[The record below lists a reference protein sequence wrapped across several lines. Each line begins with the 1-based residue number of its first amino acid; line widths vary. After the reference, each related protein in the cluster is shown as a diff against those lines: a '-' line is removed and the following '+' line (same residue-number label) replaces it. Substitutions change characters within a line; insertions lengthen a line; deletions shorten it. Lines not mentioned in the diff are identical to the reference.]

1 MEEDVTYSKKIS
13 INNFFHYNMGHDL
26 VLIANY
32 NEGVGITMTSYSHP
46 LIFPTEEMAVDFLNC
61 FRALCNTANVLL

>member
-1 MEEDVTYSKKIS
+1 MTIGGRRCYIQQKKIS

-32 NEGVGITMTSYSHP
+32 LVREHVKTDGKTSK
-46 LIFPTEEMAVDFLNC
+46 L
-61 FRALCNTANVLL
+61 

>member
-1 MEEDVTYSKKIS
+1 MTIGGRRCCIQQKKIS

-32 NEGVGITMTSYSHP
+32 LVREHVKTDGKTSK
-46 LIFPTEEMAVDFLNC
+46 L
-61 FRALCNTANVLL
+61 